1 MNKNS
6 AKKLH
11 RIRRHEKVR
20 AKISGTSSRPRIAV
34 FKSNQYIYAQVVD
47 DESGK
52 TLLSVSDME
61 VKKGKKSEK
70 ALKIGET
77 LAARMKEKGLLE
89 AVFDR
94 GGFKFHGR
102 VKSVA
107 DGLRNGGIKF

>member
-1 MNKNS
+1 MDI
-6 AKKLH
+6 KKKQEN
-11 RIRRHEKVR
+11 RIRRHAKVR
-20 AKISGTSSRPRIAV
+20 AKISGSAKRPRISV

-61 VKKGKKSEK
+61 VKMGKKSEK

-77 LAARMKEKGLLE
+77 LAARMKEKNLLE

-107 DGLRNGGIKF
+107 DGLRKGGIKF